1 MSNLQR
7 EQILREFSPR
17 NLRNGR
23 NALANILFA
32 TVLYGVLTRLMPLA
46 EYPPMLNPKLKLNR
60 VVDASGIKMSQRN
73 ADGFNEWQ
81 QYIRQSVG

>member
-7 EQILREFSPR
+7 EQILIASSSRS
-17 NLRNGR
+17 LRKER
-23 NALANILFA
+23 HALVNMLFD
-32 TVLYGVLTRLMPLA
+32 TVLYGTLTRLMPYA

-73 ADGFNEWQ
+73 ADGFNDWQ
-81 QYIRQSVG
+81 QYLRQSVD

>member
-7 EQILREFSPR
+7 EQILREFSAR
-17 NLRNGR
+17 NLRNER
-23 NALANILFA
+23 QALVNMVFA

-46 EYPPMLNPKLKLNR
+46 EYPPMLKPKLKLNR

-73 ADGFNEWQ
+73 ADGFNDWQ
-81 QYIRQSVG
+81 QYLRQSVG